1 MSQRLG
7 SQRKSFTLFFKTC
20 QNSSSQK
27 CVLIKK
33 AASSYNKQLVLF
45 TKDLKPKNSFKAKE
59 KFPCSRESLTMCF
72 NFHELGLKQT
82 INTFE
87 TKINKKKERISRNS
101 NEAFFFCLRLT
112 VFETPR
118 PLPSSNIHSQSHHQK
133 EKKKP
138 QSKRIT
144 L

>member
-7 SQRKSFTLFFKTC
+7 SQRKSFTLFFTTC

-45 TKDLKPKNSFKAKE
+45 TKDLKPKNSVKAKE

-72 NFHELGLKQT
+72 NFQLSRAGV
-82 INTFE
+82 E
-87 TKINKKKERISRNS
+87 TNNKHVRDKNK
-101 NEAFFFCLRLT
+101 
-112 VFETPR
+112 
-118 PLPSSNIHSQSHHQK
+118 
-133 EKKKP
+133 
-138 QSKRIT
+138 
-144 L
+144 